1 MTGLS
6 VIDVGLHATI
16 QDLGRVGYLGYGITA
31 GGSVDAFALRCA
43 NRLVGNTDNH
53 AGIEVV
59 LGGITLMA
67 SCNLQLALS
76 GAPVTLHID
85 GEQYLMNT
93 RVSVA
98 AGSTV
103 TVGRA
108 IKGAYSY
115 LAFKG
120 GVSTPLVLGSR
131 STVIR
136 EGLGG
141 LNGKALAVGDLLPV
155 TPCAQL
161 PTTPTQQR
169 HELCQLPNKISA
181 QADILRLRFLPGL
194 HYDDVTQDCR
204 ENLCAQNFRVSGSA
218 NRMAIPLNGSPVNTG
233 MTKLWSEATC
243 LGSIQIPPDGQPLV
257 LMNDRQTMGG
267 YPQVGVIIPPDR
279 VRLSQARAGQR
290 VRLEALSTA
299 QAEQIVWLHEHY
311 EETHLKALDSL
322 GCFAP

>member
-6 VIDVGLHATI
+6 VIKVGLYATI
-16 QDLGRVGYLGYGITA
+16 QDLGRVGYLGYGITT
-31 GGSVDAFALRCA
+31 GGAVDAFALRCA

-59 LGGITLMA
+59 LNGITLVA
-67 SCNLQLALS
+67 TCDLQLALC
-76 GAPVTLHID
+76 GAPVTLNVND
-85 GEQYLMNT
+85 EQCFMNT
-93 RVSVA
+93 LVVVT

-103 TVGRA
+103 TLGRA
-108 IKGAYSY
+108 IKGTYSY
-115 LAFKG
+115 LAVKG

-141 LNGKALAVGDLLPV
+141 ITGEALKAGDLLPAASSDQPPE
-155 TPCAQL
+155 TPHR
-161 PTTPTQQR
+161 QR
-169 HELCQLPNKISA
+169 HEPRQLPNKTST
-181 QADILRLRFLPGL
+181 QADTLQLRFLPGI

-204 ENLCAQNFRVSGSA
+204 EDLCGQIFSISGSA
-218 NRMAIPLNGSPVNTG
+218 NRMAIPLNGSPVDTG

-322 GCFAP
+322 GSPAP